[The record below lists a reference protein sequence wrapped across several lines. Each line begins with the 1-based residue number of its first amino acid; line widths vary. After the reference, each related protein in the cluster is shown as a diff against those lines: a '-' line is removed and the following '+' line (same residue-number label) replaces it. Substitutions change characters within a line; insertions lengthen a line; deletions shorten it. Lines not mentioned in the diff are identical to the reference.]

1 MIEINLLPKDL
12 QKRTGGLAL
21 PRMAMYMLA
30 GMAALAVLL
39 AGLTV
44 MQKMRISR
52 IEKDIARA
60 KEREAKMQ
68 KDIQL
73 VDALTA
79 LKGKILERMAAIEG
93 LDQNRSAYVRFLEDL
108 AGRVPDYL
116 WLSNFRE
123 GTSGSSPAPKPA
135 TGQST
140 GGAAPAAAAAA
151 SGNARTVIEGFAYS
165 LNSLATFMIQM
176 KKSPF
181 IKNIE
186 LSYAKEQKLENSR
199 LYNFQ
204 LTCDLT
210 MAPEETPTEPEGQ
223 KPIRLGDTQ
232 QP

>member
-1 MIEINLLPKDL
+1 MIEINLLPKEL
-12 QKRTGGLAL
+12 QKRTGRLAL
-21 PRMAMYMLA
+21 PKSATYMVAGLA
-30 GMAALAVLL
+30 GLAAVL

-44 MQKMRISR
+44 MQKMRISN
-52 IEKDIARA
+52 IEKKITEA
-60 KEREAKMQ
+60 KVREAKMQ

-73 VDALTA
+73 VDALTE
-79 LKGKILERMAAIEG
+79 LKGKILERMAAIDG

-108 AGRVPDYL
+108 SGRVPEYL

-123 GTSGSSPAPKPA
+123 GTSGTTVPPTQGASKPA
-135 TGQST
+135 QPAVSS
-140 GGAAPAAAAAA
+140 GAK
-151 SGNARTVIEGFAYS
+151 TVIEGFSYS

-186 LSYAKEQKLENSR
+186 LSFAKEQKLENSR

-210 MAPEETPTEPEGQ
+210 MVPEETPTETEGQ

>member
-1 MIEINLLPKDL
+1 MIEINLLPKEL
-12 QKRTGGLAL
+12 QKRTGGLSLPKPAL
-21 PRMAMYMLA
+21 YMLA
-30 GMAALAVLL
+30 GLAGLAAVL

-44 MQKMRISR
+44 MQKMRIAN
-52 IEKDIARA
+52 IQKKIAEA
-60 KEREAKMQ
+60 KVREAKMQ

-73 VDALTA
+73 VDALTE
-79 LKGKILERMAAIEG
+79 LKGKILERMAAIDG

-108 AGRVPDYL
+108 SGRVPEYL

-123 GTSGSSPAPKPA
+123 GSG
-135 TGQST
+135 
-140 GGAAPAAAAAA
+140 GGAARPQAGNPAQAAAA
-151 SGNARTVIEGFAYS
+151 SGAKTVIEGFSYS

-181 IKNIE
+181 IKNVE
-186 LSYAKEQKLENSR
+186 LSFAKEQKMENSR

-210 MAPEETPTEPEGQ
+210 MVPEETPTETEGQ
-223 KPIRLGDTQ
+223 QPIRLGDTQ

>member
-1 MIEINLLPKDL
+1 MIEINLLPKEL

-21 PRMAMYMLA
+21 PKPALYMLA
-30 GMAALAVLL
+30 GMAGLAAVL

-44 MQKMRISR
+44 MQKMRISN
-52 IEKDIARA
+52 IEKKIAEA
-60 KEREAKMQ
+60 KVREAKMQ

-73 VDALTA
+73 VDALTE

-93 LDQNRSAYVRFLEDL
+93 LDANRSAYVRFLEDL
-108 AGRVPDYL
+108 TGRVPEYL

-123 GTSGSSPAPKPA
+123 GSG
-135 TGQST
+135 
-140 GGAAPAAAAAA
+140 GGAPQPAQARPGNPAPAAAV
-151 SGNARTVIEGFAYS
+151 SGAKTVIEGFSYS

-186 LSYAKEQKLENSR
+186 LSFAKEQKLENNR

-210 MAPEETPTEPEGQ
+210 MAPEETPTETEGQ
-223 KPIRLGDTQ
+223 QPIRLGDTQ

>member
-1 MIEINLLPKDL
+1 MIEINLLPKEL

-21 PRMAMYMLA
+21 PKPALYMLA
-30 GMAALAVLL
+30 GLAGLAAVL

-44 MQKMRISR
+44 MQKMRIAN
-52 IEKDIARA
+52 IQKKIAEA
-60 KEREAKMQ
+60 KVREAKMQ

-73 VDALTA
+73 VDALTE

-108 AGRVPDYL
+108 SGRVPEYL

-123 GTSGSSPAPKPA
+123 GA
-135 TGQST
+135 
-140 GGAAPAAAAAA
+140 GGAAAQSAQPAGNPVQAAAA
-151 SGNARTVIEGFAYS
+151 SGAKTVIEGFSYS

-186 LSYAKEQKLENSR
+186 LSFAKEQKQENTR

-210 MAPEETPTEPEGQ
+210 MVPEETPTETEGQ

>member
-1 MIEINLLPKDL
+1 MIEINLLPKEL

-21 PRMAMYMLA
+21 PRPALYMLA
-30 GMAALAVLL
+30 GMAGLAAVL

-44 MQKMRISR
+44 MQKMRIAN
-52 IEKDIARA
+52 IQKKIAEA
-60 KEREAKMQ
+60 KVREAKMQ

-73 VDALTA
+73 VDALTE
-79 LKGKILERMAAIEG
+79 LKGKILERMAAIDG

-108 AGRVPDYL
+108 SGRVPEYL
-116 WLSNFRE
+116 WLTNFRE
-123 GTSGSSPAPKPA
+123 GSGGGVAQPTQPRPSNPAP
-135 TGQST
+135 S
-140 GGAAPAAAAAA
+140 AAA
-151 SGNARTVIEGFAYS
+151 SGSKTVVEGFSYS

-181 IKNIE
+181 IKNVE
-186 LSYAKEQKLENSR
+186 LSFAKEQKLENSR

-210 MAPEETPTEPEGQ
+210 MVPEETPTETEGQ
-223 KPIRLGDTQ
+223 QPIRLGDTQ

>member
-1 MIEINLLPKDL
+1 MIEINLLPKEL

-21 PRMAMYMLA
+21 PKPALYMLA
-30 GMAALAVLL
+30 GLAGLAAVL

-44 MQKMRISR
+44 MQKMRIAN
-52 IEKDIARA
+52 IQKKIAEA
-60 KEREAKMQ
+60 KVREAKMQ

-73 VDALTA
+73 VDALTE

-93 LDQNRSAYVRFLEDL
+93 LDRNRSAYVRFLEDL
-108 AGRVPDYL
+108 SGRVPEYL

-123 GTSGSSPAPKPA
+123 GA
-135 TGQST
+135 
-140 GGAAPAAAAAA
+140 GGAAAQPAQPAGNPVQAAAA
-151 SGNARTVIEGFAYS
+151 SGAKTVIEGFSYS

-181 IKNIE
+181 IKNVE
-186 LSYAKEQKLENSR
+186 LSFAKEQKLENSR

-210 MAPEETPTEPEGQ
+210 MVPEETPTETEGQ

>member
-1 MIEINLLPKDL
+1 MIEINLLPKEL

-21 PRMAMYMLA
+21 PKPALYMLA
-30 GMAALAVLL
+30 GLAGLAAVL
-39 AGLTV
+39 ASLTV
-44 MQKMRISR
+44 MQKMRIAN
-52 IEKDIARA
+52 IQKKIAEA
-60 KEREAKMQ
+60 KVREAKMQ

-73 VDALTA
+73 VDALTE

-93 LDQNRSAYVRFLEDL
+93 LDRNRSAYVRFLEDL
-108 AGRVPDYL
+108 SGRVPEYL

-123 GTSGSSPAPKPA
+123 GA
-135 TGQST
+135 
-140 GGAAPAAAAAA
+140 GGAAAQPAQPAGNPVQAAAA
-151 SGNARTVIEGFAYS
+151 SGAKTVIEGFSYS

-181 IKNIE
+181 IKNVE
-186 LSYAKEQKLENSR
+186 LSFAKEQKLENSR

-210 MAPEETPTEPEGQ
+210 MVPEETPTETEGQ

>member
-1 MIEINLLPKDL
+1 MIEINLLPKEL
-12 QKRTGGLAL
+12 QKRTGRLAL
-21 PRMAMYMLA
+21 PRTATYMLA
-30 GMAALAVLL
+30 GMAGLAAVL

-44 MQKMRISR
+44 MQKMRIAN
-52 IEKDIARA
+52 IQKKITEA
-60 KEREAKMQ
+60 KVREAKMQ

-73 VDALTA
+73 VDALTE
-79 LKGKILERMAAIEG
+79 LKGKILERMAAIDG

-108 AGRVPDYL
+108 SGRVPEYL

-123 GTSGSSPAPKPA
+123 GA
-135 TGQST
+135 
-140 GGAAPAAAAAA
+140 GGAPAQPAAP
-151 SGNARTVIEGFAYS
+151 SGGAKTVIEGFSYS
-165 LNSLATFMIQM
+165 LNSLATFMIQV

-186 LSYAKEQKLENSR
+186 LSFAKEQKLENSR

-210 MAPEETPTEPEGQ
+210 MVPEETPTETEGQ
-223 KPIRLGDTQ
+223 QPIRLGDTQ

>member
-1 MIEINLLPKDL
+1 MIEINLLPKEL
-12 QKRTGGLAL
+12 QRRTGRIALPKGATYLLAGIAGLA
-21 PRMAMYMLA
+21 
-30 GMAALAVLL
+30 AVL

-44 MQKMRISR
+44 MQKMRIAN
-52 IEKDIARA
+52 IQKKIAEARA
-60 KEREAKMQ
+60 REAKMQ

-79 LKGKILERMAAIEG
+79 LKGKILERMEAIEG
-93 LDQNRSAYVRFLEDL
+93 LDRNRSAYVRFLEDL
-108 AGRVPDYL
+108 SGRVPEYL

-123 GTSGSSPAPKPA
+123 GTSG
-135 TGQST
+135 
-140 GGAAPAAAAAA
+140 AAAAA
-151 SGNARTVIEGFAYS
+151 SAPPRGGTTAGGPAQPAASSGAKTVIEGFSYS

-181 IKNIE
+181 IQNIE
-186 LSYAKEQKLENSR
+186 LSFAKEQKMENSR

-210 MAPEETPTEPEGQ
+210 MVPEEAPTETEGQ
-223 KPIRLGDTQ
+223 KPIRLGDAQ

>member
-1 MIEINLLPKDL
+1 MIEINLLPKEL

-21 PRMAMYMLA
+21 PRTAIYMLA
-30 GMAALAVLL
+30 GMAGLAAVL

-44 MQKMRISR
+44 MQKMRIAN
-52 IEKDIARA
+52 IQKKITEA
-60 KEREAKMQ
+60 KVREAKMQ

-73 VDALTA
+73 VDALTE
-79 LKGKILERMAAIEG
+79 LKGKILERMAAIDG

-108 AGRVPDYL
+108 SGRVPEYL

-123 GTSGSSPAPKPA
+123 GS
-135 TGQST
+135 
-140 GGAAPAAAAAA
+140 GGAVAQPAQPRGGGPAQPAAS
-151 SGNARTVIEGFAYS
+151 SGAKTVMEGFSYS
-165 LNSLATFMIQM
+165 LNSLATFMIQV

-181 IKNIE
+181 IKNVE
-186 LSYAKEQKLENSR
+186 LSFAKEQKLENSR

-210 MAPEETPTEPEGQ
+210 MVPEETPTETEGQ

>member
-1 MIEINLLPKDL
+1 MIEINLLPKEL
-12 QKRTGGLAL
+12 QKRTGGLSLPKPAL
-21 PRMAMYMLA
+21 YMLA
-30 GMAALAVLL
+30 GLAGLAAVL

-44 MQKMRISR
+44 MQKMRIAN
-52 IEKDIARA
+52 IQKKIAEA
-60 KEREAKMQ
+60 KVREAKMQ

-73 VDALTA
+73 VDALTE
-79 LKGKILERMAAIEG
+79 LKGKILERMAAIDG

-108 AGRVPDYL
+108 SGRVPEYL

-123 GTSGSSPAPKPA
+123 GSG
-135 TGQST
+135 
-140 GGAAPAAAAAA
+140 GGAAQPQAGNPAQAAAA
-151 SGNARTVIEGFAYS
+151 SGAKTVIEGFSYS

-181 IKNIE
+181 IKNVE
-186 LSYAKEQKLENSR
+186 LSFAKEQKMENSR

-210 MAPEETPTEPEGQ
+210 MVPEETPTETEGQ
-223 KPIRLGDTQ
+223 QPIRLGDTQ